1 MSRVRDRLQSI
12 QATVEVTSPRTT
24 YVEGRIGR
32 VSVDRAVVAGGR
44 GDAGECAGLAREGDG
59 GCAGVGVGPDA
70 EGVGG

>member
-1 MSRVRDRLQSI
+1 MGC
-12 QATVEVTSPRTT
+12 TT
-24 YVEGRIGR
+24 YVGGRIGR